1 MDDLTDQLNELLS
14 SPQAM
19 EQIQSLASMLM
30 GNGEG
35 ENEESAE
42 EKRAPTKPE
51 SSPLDGLLDPSLL
64 LKAAPLLSKLSAKDD
79 PDTLLLTALRPYLR
93 EERQKRLDTAQR
105 LLKIGRVL
113 PILKES
119 GLLNQLF

>member
-30 GNGEG
+30 GSGD
-35 ENEESAE
+35 ESSE
-42 EKRAPTKPE
+42 EKEKPVKQE
-51 SSPLDGLLDPSLL
+51 ASPLDGLLDPGML
-64 LKAAPLLSKLSAKDD
+64 LKAAPLLSKLSSKDD

-93 EERQKRLDTAQR
+93 QERQKRLDTAQR
-105 LLKIGRVL
+105 LLKIGRML
-113 PILKES
+113 PVLKES

>member
-30 GNGEG
+30 GSADGAEG
-35 ENEESAE
+35 E
-42 EKRAPTKPE
+42 EKPAKQE
-51 SSPLDGLLDPSLL
+51 ASPLDGLLDPAML
-64 LKAAPLLSKLSAKDD
+64 LKAAPLVSKLSAKDD

-105 LLKIGRVL
+105 LLKIGRML
-113 PILKES
+113 PVLKES

>member
-19 EQIQSLASMLM
+19 EQIQSLASMLV
-30 GNGEG
+30 GGG
-35 ENEESAE
+35 DESPE
-42 EKRAPTKPE
+42 TEKGPSKPE
-51 SSPLDGLLDPSLL
+51 PSVLDGLLDPGML

-79 PDTLLLTALRPYLR
+79 PDILLLTSLRPYLR

-105 LLKIGRVL
+105 LLKIGRML
-113 PILKES
+113 PVLKES

>member
-35 ENEESAE
+35 ESEESAE
-42 EKRAPTKPE
+42 EKQAPKKPE
-51 SSPLDGLLDPSLL
+51 SSQLDGLL

-105 LLKIGRVL
+105 LLKIGRML